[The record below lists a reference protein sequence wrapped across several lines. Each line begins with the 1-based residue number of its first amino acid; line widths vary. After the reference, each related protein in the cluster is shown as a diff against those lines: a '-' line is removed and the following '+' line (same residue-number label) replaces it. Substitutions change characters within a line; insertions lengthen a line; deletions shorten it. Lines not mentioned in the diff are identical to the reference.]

1 MKAARVPYT
10 QASADVVVTMNRAE
24 AEELQAQMKAFWEG
38 LSVGRQPP
46 TGDSPFAR
54 IYAELSRVLQK

>member
-24 AEELQAQMKAFWEG
+24 AQELKEECEELADLVPAEVLK
-38 LSVGRQPP
+38 
-46 TGDSPFAR
+46 GDSPFAR
-54 IYAELSRVLQK
+54 IYQELSRVLEPK